1 MEKFGSILEKN
12 GKKLDKRIG
21 LFGGSFD
28 PPHLGHLEV
37 ARRAIEEV
45 GLDKLIVLPAYQ
57 NPLKKGSS
65 APPELRLN
73 WCNRL
78 FSPLPQVE
86 VSRWEID
93 RGRVTYS
100 YEAIDH
106 FLHREEVPYLYFI
119 IGTDN
124 LLQLEKWKNIDK
136 ILPKIRLIVATRG
149 ELGEEF
155 HRALER
161 YPVSHLI
168 KVNIPISSTQIRG
181 GDFQYLPPELLP
193 EIKEF
198 YEVKRTG
205 SENRGVDK

>member
-1 MEKFGSILEKN
+1 MKEKKMTFPKIA
-12 GKKLDKRIG
+12 

-45 GLDKLIVLPAYQ
+45 KLDKLIILPAYQ

-65 APPELRLN
+65 APSELRFK
-73 WCNRL
+73 WCKRV
-78 FSPLPQVE
+78 FTQLPQVE

-106 FLHREEVPYLYFI
+106 FLQQEGVPYLYFI
-119 IGTDN
+119 LGADN

-136 ILPKIRLIVATRG
+136 ILPKIGLIVATRG

-155 HRALER
+155 HRALEK

-168 KVNIPISSTQIRG
+168 KVDIPISSTQIRR
-181 GDFQYLPPELLP
+181 GDFRYLPPELLP

-198 YEVKRTG
+198 Y
-205 SENRGVDK
+205 GVERAGQAD